1 MIREISKILRNIYNF
16 FVSIIKIFQRRII
29 LISIENFNR
38 EFPGKLILSKFFAN
52 EGYIVLLAH
61 KSITR
66 ALVSFLPLKNH
77 IYIEKGNRFGSIK
90 YLSRAKKNNLFIY
103 CFDEEGLMQTDFNTY
118 LKRNHENKTVE
129 IIDGVFSWG
138 PFHTTLL
145 KKSGFNERQIL
156 KTGNTRF
163 DHYLNTK
170 EELSTNST
178 KKKGLI
184 LICSRFASANPNKE
198 IKLNKDKRDGSNQ
211 YIIDSK
217 KMLERMLKIPRLIRE
232 NGLKNQIIVR
242 PHPSE
247 SKKIWQK
254 ACKGLDNV
262 VISCEEPINK
272 ILLKT
277 NVLIHNRCTTAIE
290 GFLFKVKVI
299 SYEPFNLDSPPSP
312 NKDFINS
319 FATHICESDLDLI
332 NKLKSNKEISTNY
345 YKKEANKFIY
355 NIGSLSSLKIIKII
369 QKVHPSKIN
378 NNLLSILLIIFFL
391 PVIVLHHKTFQFK
404 NRIFN
409 NKYYLYLKQ
418 KNGTIASQKICKL
431 YEKFLNIRLFSRI
444 NIFIPF

>member
-1 MIREISKILRNIYNF
+1 MFK
-16 FVSIIKIFQRRII
+16 RRII

-38 EFPGKLILSKFFAN
+38 EYPGKVILSEFFAN

-61 KSITR
+61 KSIVR

-77 IYIEKGNRFGSIK
+77 IYIEKGNRFGSFK
-90 YLSRAKKNNLFIY
+90 YLRRAKKNNLFIY

-118 LKRNHENKTVE
+118 LKRNHEKKTVE
-129 IIDGVFSWG
+129 LIDGVFSWG
-138 PFHTTLL
+138 PFHTSLL
-145 KKSGFNERQIL
+145 EKSGFNETQIL

-163 DHYLNTK
+163 DHYLINAK
-170 EELSTNST
+170 ELSSELFTD
-178 KKKGLI
+178 KKDLI

-198 IKLNKDKRDGSNQ
+198 IKSNNDKRDGSDK
-211 YIIDSK
+211 YIADSK
-217 KMLERMLKIPRLIRE
+217 RMLERMLGIPRLIRE
-232 NGLKNQIIVR
+232 SGLKNEIIVR

-254 ACKGLDNV
+254 ACEGLDNV

-277 NVLIHNRCTTAIE
+277 SVLIHNRCTTAIE

-312 NKDFINS
+312 NKDFINA
-319 FATHICESDLDLI
+319 FATYICESDLDLI
-332 NKLKSNKEISTNY
+332 KKLKAVKETTINSF
-345 YKKEANKFIY
+345 KLEANKFIY
-355 NIGSLSSLKIIKII
+355 NINSLSSFKIKNII
-369 QKVHPSKIN
+369 QNVHPSKIN
-378 NNLLSILLIIFFL
+378 NNFLSILLILFSL
-391 PVIVLHHKTFQFK
+391 PVIVFHHKIFQFK
-404 NRIFN
+404 NRFFN
-409 NKYYLYLKQ
+409 KKHYLYLKQ
-418 KNGTIASQKICKL
+418 KNGNIESQKFYKI